1 MTTAPT
7 SLRRRPRMSPVWFA
21 GAVIL
26 VLIAVSIAL
35 AVQRNDPTSND
46 PREGSGV
53 IATQV
58 RRLEPFSSVDL
69 AGANTV
75 SITVG
80 SDQRVA
86 VTGDDNLLDRVI
98 TTVSGGALAID
109 NSGDFRTHTAMTV
122 DIEVPTLSAVTL
134 SGSGTITVVG
144 VTGESFTVRLPGAG
158 TIEGSGRV
166 DDVSA
171 SIDGSGTI
179 EIADLMAR
187 DAIAGIG
194 GSGTILLYASR
205 SLDATIKGT
214 GSIVCSGSPSEVA
227 RRVTGTGTITS

>member
-1 MTTAPT
+1 
-7 SLRRRPRMSPVWFA
+7 
-21 GAVIL
+21 
-26 VLIAVSIAL
+26 
-35 AVQRNDPTSND
+35 
-46 PREGSGV
+46 
-53 IATQV
+53 
-58 RRLEPFSSVDL
+58 
-69 AGANTV
+69 
-75 SITVG
+75 
-80 SDQRVA
+80 
-86 VTGDDNLLDRVI
+86 
-98 TTVSGGALAID
+98 
-109 NSGDFRTHTAMTV
+109 MTV

-179 EIADLMAR
+179 EIAGLMAR
-187 DAIAGIG
+187 DAVAGIG

-205 SLDATIKGT
+205 SLDATITGT
-214 GSIVCSGSPSEVA
+214 GSIVCAGSPSEVA